1 MKKIYLIFS
10 LLIIALF
17 SSCEAFDDTSY
28 QIYYDSF
35 PSADQIKRIE
45 LREFNQK
52 KGNYDNKRTI
62 QLNIGEKSDIYDVS
76 SDIEF
81 VEVMIVSQYSV
92 EQEKYHINIC
102 YLNKGEENIIRLSSL
117 K

>member
-35 PSADQIKRIE
+35 SSADQIKRIE
-45 LREFNQK
+45 LREFNQEE
-52 KGNYDNKRTI
+52 GNFENQRTI
-62 QLNIGEKSDIYDVS
+62 QLKKGDKSEIYCVDSDIAY
-76 SDIEF
+76 
-81 VEVMIVSQYSV
+81 VEVLIAIQYTQTQ
-92 EQEKYHINIC
+92 EQYHINIC
-102 YLNKGEENIIRLSSL
+102 HLNKGEDNLIRISAL

>member
-1 MKKIYLIFS
+1 MKKVCLIFS
-10 LLIIALF
+10 LLILVLF
-17 SSCEAFDDTSY
+17 SGCEAFDDTSY
-28 QIYYDSF
+28 QIYYDSY
-35 PSADQIKRIE
+35 SAANQIKRIE
-45 LREFNQK
+45 LREFNQEE
-52 KGNYDNKRTI
+52 GNYDNARTI
-62 QLNIGEKSDIYDVS
+62 QLNIGDKSDIYQVS

-81 VEVMIVSQYSV
+81 VEVMIVSQYTV

>member
-1 MKKIYLIFS
+1 MKKVCLIFS
-10 LLIIALF
+10 LLILVLF
-17 SSCEAFDDTSY
+17 SGCEVFDDTSY

-35 PSADQIKRIE
+35 SSADQIKRIE
-45 LREFNQK
+45 LREFNQEE
-52 KGNYDNKRTI
+52 GNYNNKRTI
-62 QLNIGEKSDIYDVS
+62 QLNIGEKSDIYQVS
-76 SDIEF
+76 LDIEF
-81 VEVMIVSQYSV
+81 VEVMIVSQYTL

>member
-1 MKKIYLIFS
+1 MIQVIKYIMIV
-10 LLIIALF
+10 
-17 SSCEAFDDTSY
+17 
-28 QIYYDSF
+28 F

-52 KGNYDNKRTI
+52 EGNYDNKRTI

-92 EQEKYHINIC
+92 EQEKISHK
-102 YLNKGEENIIRLSSL
+102 YLLFE
-117 K
+117 